1 MGERRFWNEPMETL
15 SRDGLRRLQE
25 QRLRRLLG
33 RVAAGSEFYRAKFGA
48 EACRTLSLLSLD
60 EFAAM
65 PLTTKHELR
74 AEQARCV
81 AEGRV
86 PYAGLLAV
94 SPSAIRIERTTSG
107 TTGTPLIVPL
117 TEAELEE
124 SSTVLGEIAARGFHS
139 MGLGR
144 GDVLLYCWG
153 MGGTTV
159 GGAGNFLPV
168 GALPAQQFTLVPG
181 HTGRSRL
188 QLETM
193 RALRVS
199 VLFAT
204 PSYIRYLA
212 ELAQAI
218 SLDPRQELFVR
229 RLIVSGEAGPIAIPA
244 IRDELEGAWGGACY
258 DFWGQLESRTR
269 AFECTERNG
278 AHVAGDFHLYEVLD
292 PTTHEP
298 VAAGEPGVLVVTY
311 LRAEAMPILRYD
323 TGDVVALD
331 ERPCACGRTGA
342 RIVRILGRA
351 DDMVKVRGLR
361 FFPSD
366 VLRFVQ
372 AIDGVAGF
380 ARIVLDHDALGRDL
394 FTVQLEHEDGAGAAG
409 RAVGERVRREVREAV
424 GLEPKVELVA
434 TGALERSML
443 KTPPVLDLRDAAQR
457 TRYASA
463 LTQVRPF

>member
-1 MGERRFWNEPMETL
+1 VCERRFWNEPVETL

-33 RVAAGSEFYRAKFGA
+33 RVAAQSEFYRAKLGA
-48 EACRTLSLLSLD
+48 EACRTLPLLSLD
-60 EFAAM
+60 EFATV

-81 AEGRV
+81 ADGRT

-94 SPSAIRIERTTSG
+94 PPSLVRIERTTSG

-124 SSTVLGEIAARGFHS
+124 SSTVLGEIPARGFHS

-144 GDVLLYCWG
+144 SDVLLYCWG

-159 GGAGNFLPV
+159 GGAANFLPV

-193 RALRVS
+193 RELRVTA
-199 VLFAT
+199 LFAT

-212 ELAQAI
+212 ELARTVG
-218 SLDPRQELFVR
+218 LDPRSDLFVR

-244 IRDELEGAWGGACY
+244 IRDELESTWSAACY

-269 AFECTERNG
+269 AFECAKRNG
-278 AHVAGDFHLYEVLD
+278 AHVAEDFHLYEVVH

-298 VAAGEPGVLVVTY
+298 VPPGEPGVLVVTY
-311 LRAEAMPILRYD
+311 LLADAMPILRYD

-342 RIVRILGRA
+342 RIVKILGRA

-361 FFPSD
+361 FFPSE
-366 VLRFVQ
+366 VLRFVR
-372 AIDGVAGF
+372 AIDGVAGL
-380 ARIVLDHDALGRDL
+380 ARIVLDHDALGRDV
-394 FTVQLEHEDGAGAAG
+394 FTVQLEHDDGVAG
-409 RAVGERVRREVREAV
+409 RALGERVRREVRQAI
-424 GLEPKVELVA
+424 GLEPVVELVA

-443 KTPPVLDLRDAAQR
+443 KTPPVLDLRDAVQR
-457 TRYASA
+457 ARYATA
-463 LTQVRPF
+463 MTQVRPF